1 MQELGFPVPTQKIG
15 ALLEPLEASLGTEEQ

>member
-1 MQELGFPVPTQKIG
+1 MQEFGFPDSTQKIG